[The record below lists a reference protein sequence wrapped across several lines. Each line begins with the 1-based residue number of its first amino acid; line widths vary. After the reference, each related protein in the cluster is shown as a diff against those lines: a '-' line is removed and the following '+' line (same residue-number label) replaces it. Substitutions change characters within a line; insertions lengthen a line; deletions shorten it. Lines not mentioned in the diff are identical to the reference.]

1 MMTPRTSGPIDLSGQ
16 VALVTG
22 AARGIGRAIALALA
36 REGAEVACADLLPAA
51 ETVAVVGALGRR
63 AIAVGGDVSR
73 LADARRM
80 VGTTVRRL
88 GRLDILVNN
97 AGIAHR
103 DSLDETSEHTWQRV
117 VDVDQPEARR
127 SAAADSPAVLPK
139 TAPAMR
145 PAPPG

>member
-51 ETVAVVGALGRR
+51 QTVAVVGALGCR

-80 VGTTVRRL
+80 VRTTVRRL

-97 AGIAHR
+97 AG
-103 DSLDETSEHTWQRV
+103 SLTATRWTRPASTPGSASWTSISPRRAGPRRRTR
-117 VDVDQPEARR
+117 RR
-127 SAAADSPAVLPK
+127 SCRRRR
-139 TAPAMR
+139 R
-145 PAPPG
+145 P